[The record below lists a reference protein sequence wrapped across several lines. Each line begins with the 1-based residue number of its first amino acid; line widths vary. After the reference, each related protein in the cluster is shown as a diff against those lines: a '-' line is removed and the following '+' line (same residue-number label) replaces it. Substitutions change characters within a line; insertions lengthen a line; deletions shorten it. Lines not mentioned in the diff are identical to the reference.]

1 MLESAR
7 IIDLAEAV
15 ADGRIPDWSA
25 AESGT
30 ADAVERGV
38 IAKLRAVHS
47 IHGLMTTWTARS
59 GDAAG
64 RVVLAPGDTW
74 GGLEI
79 RGHIG
84 RGRFGDVYRAWD
96 PALDRDVALKLIRH
110 GDGADI
116 PGSRVVFEGRLMAR
130 VRHPNVVTIHGAQ
143 RIDGVS
149 GLWMELVGGRTLAAE
164 LAERGPFDA
173 HELMRVGA
181 QLARALDAVHR
192 AGLVH
197 RDVKA
202 QNVLREASGR
212 ILLGDFGTGLE
223 LDEPHEDRG
232 GLAGTPAYVAPEIFA
247 GQPATPQSDLY
258 SLGALL
264 FYLAT
269 GQHVVPGR
277 SLRELRDAHALGA
290 RRSLDTL
297 RPDLPEAL
305 RQAIARALDP
315 AAARR
320 FESGAAM
327 ASAFEH
333 SAAPT
338 GAMTRATR
346 MGAMAAVLALG
357 VGAALYALGRPARLE
372 VVAAPVAPT
381 TTRLVLV
388 AAFEN
393 RTGEST
399 LDGTLG
405 PTLARALSGASAF
418 GVVPAA
424 RVEDTLALL
433 RRPADTRLDVDVA
446 RDVARRDGDVVALV
460 TGRVEPAGSAYV
472 VSVEA
477 RTTGDDASLVNASS
491 APVRYGAIVDT
502 VTRLAAELR
511 RDLDRLGRLPEPVSA
526 PLPRVTTASLPALE
540 LYAEALAL
548 RDGEGLYLE
557 QEPRAEHLLRAA
569 IQEDPAFVAAHVQLA
584 IVVRLQG
591 ERQQAS
597 RLDEAL
603 VHAERAL
610 AVSSDV
616 SRFEQIQARE
626 QWHFI
631 RFWMNPPEPETTV
644 HARALIASCEELLQL
659 RPDDPDVLV
668 GCVNFSL
675 LTGTA
680 NPEVAMRLAELRP
693 NVAHWQVAA
702 ARSIM
707 AARPDWVDRV
717 RHYIARAARL
727 DPVGDSQAADVASAR
742 LVPAREA
749 WLSNRPRDALRI
761 ADELRRD
768 MGTLGSQ
775 ERAGFAGRLWQMYL
789 DLGQLRAADEVI
801 RDVSPWPNRRNSE
814 VIVAVAREDPQALR
828 TLLAHHF
835 PRLEDGGGVASAFLE
850 AGLLNESQRM
860 IDAHRRT
867 EAARPMNFSQYLLML
882 EGQLALV
889 NGKATEAIEKFERF
903 LANHGSREHTGR
915 WRRVQ
920 RLLADALVADGE
932 LARAVAALESAST
945 PPSVLTMGDQEWLL
959 ARERLAALYRRVGR
973 MQEGAAVE
981 AQLRAAMAVADDD
994 FPIKRR
1000 LAATEVR

>member
-30 ADAVERGV
+30 ADAVELGV

-79 RGHIG
+79 RAHIG
-84 RGRFGDVYRAWD
+84 RGKFGDVYRAWD

-110 GDGADI
+110 GDGADL
-116 PGSRVVFEGRLMAR
+116 PGSRVVSEGRLMAR

-164 LAERGPFDA
+164 LAERGPFHA
-173 HELMRVGA
+173 HELIRVGA
-181 QLARALDAVHR
+181 ELAGALDAVHR

-223 LDEPHEDRG
+223 LDEPDEDRG

-277 SLRELRDAHALGA
+277 SLRELRDAHALGT
-290 RRSLDTL
+290 RRSIDAL
-297 RPDLPEAL
+297 RPDLPESL

-327 ASAFEH
+327 APAFEH

-357 VGAALYALGRPARLE
+357 VGAALYVLGRPARLE

-381 TTRLVLV
+381 ATRLVLV

-405 PTLARALSGASAF
+405 PTLARALSGATAF
-418 GVVPAA
+418 GVVPVA
-424 RVEDTLALL
+424 RVEETLALL
-433 RRPADTRLDVDVA
+433 RRPASTRLDVDIA
-446 RDVARRDGDVVALV
+446 RDVAKRAGHVVAIV
-460 TGRVEPAGSAYV
+460 TGRVERSGNAYV
-472 VSVEA
+472 VSLEA
-477 RTTGDDASLVNASS
+477 RTADDGASLAGAAS

-502 VTRLAAELR
+502 VRRLAQDLQ
-511 RDLDRLGRLPEPVSA
+511 RDLDTPRRLPKPAA
-526 PLPRVTTASLPALE
+526 PLPRVTTASLPALQ

-557 QEPRAEHLLRAA
+557 QEPRAEQLLRAA
-569 IQEDPAFVAAHVQLA
+569 IQKDPAFVAAHVQLA
-584 IVVRLQG
+584 IVVRLAG
-591 ERQQAS
+591 ERRGVS

-603 VHAERAL
+603 EHAERAI
-610 AVSSDV
+610 AVAPGA
-616 SRFEQIQARE
+616 SRFEQIRAEE
-626 QWHFI
+626 QRHFI
-631 RFWMNPPEPETTV
+631 RFLMNPPEPETTT
-644 HARALIASCEELLQL
+644 HARALIGSCEELLQL
-659 RPDDPDVLV
+659 RPDDPDVLI
-668 GCVNFSL
+668 GCVNFYQ
-675 LTGTA
+675 LTGTP
-680 NPEVAMRLAELRP
+680 NPDVAMRLAELRP
-693 NVAHWQVAA
+693 DVARWQMAA
-702 ARSIM
+702 ANSLL
-707 AARPDWVDRV
+707 AAQPDRVDRV
-717 RHYIARAARL
+717 RHYVNRAAKL
-727 DPVGDSQAADVASAR
+727 KPVGETQAVNVALAR

-749 WLSNRPRDALRI
+749 WLSNRPHDALRV
-761 ADELRRD
+761 ADALRSD
-768 MGTLGSQ
+768 MATLGSQ
-775 ERAGFAGRLWQMYL
+775 ERARVAGLLWRMYL
-789 DLGQLRAADEVI
+789 DLGRLRAADEVM
-801 RDVSPWPNRRNSE
+801 RDVSPWANRRNSE
-814 VIVAVAREDPQALR
+814 VIVAVAREDPSALR

-850 AGLLNESQRM
+850 AGLLDESQRL
-860 IDAHRRT
+860 IDAHRRM

-882 EGQLALV
+882 EGQLALA
-889 NGKATEAIEKFERF
+889 NGNAKGAIEKFERF
-903 LANHGSREHTGR
+903 VANHGSREQGVR

-920 RLLADALVADGE
+920 LLLADALVADGE
-932 LARAVAALESAST
+932 LARAVAALEAAST
-945 PPSVLTMGDQEWLL
+945 PPTFLTGGDTDWLL
-959 ARERLAALYRRVGR
+959 ARERLAVLYRRVGR
-973 MQEGAAVE
+973 VQEGAAVE

-1000 LAATEVR
+1000 LAAAAVR